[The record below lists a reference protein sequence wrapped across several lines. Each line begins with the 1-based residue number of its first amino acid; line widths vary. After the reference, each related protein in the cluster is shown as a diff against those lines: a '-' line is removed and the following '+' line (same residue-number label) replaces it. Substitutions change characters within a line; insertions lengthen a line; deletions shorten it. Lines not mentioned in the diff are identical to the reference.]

1 MSVVAFPAGQGSLAQ
16 LFYASFVGDIW
27 VQEFWACVE
36 DLLLLRTPWLHC
48 NGKTRLS
55 GLSQPM
61 VLSHAIIRV
70 LVVRFCRLCNLDL
83 MPSFVFKPA
92 APP

>member
-1 MSVVAFPAGQGSLAQ
+1 MSVVAFPKNRGILAQ
-16 LFYASFVGDIW
+16 LFFASFVGDIW
-27 VQEFWACVE
+27 VLEFWAWE
-36 DLLLLRTPWLHC
+36 DLLLLGTPWLHC

-55 GLSQPM
+55 CLSQPM
-61 VLSHAIIRV
+61 VLSHAIIRI

-83 MPSFVFKPA
+83 LPSFVFKPA